1 MKLKQRTT
9 YRTKGGAVVHIAG
22 FARHEPIEGQA
33 IYWSIGG
40 DWYAEDG
47 RMVWGSVERDGDIET
62 YRRFLLPPD
71 SDRTIA
77 AEAHDPHWWE
87 GVKTESV
94 SDAPETA

>member
-9 YRTKGGAVVHIAG
+9 YRTKSGAVVHIAG
-22 FARHEPIEGQA
+22 FARYEPIEGQA

-71 SDRTIA
+71 SDRTIVS
-77 AEAHDPHWWE
+77 EAHDPQWWE
-87 GVKTESV
+87 GVKT
-94 SDAPETA
+94 